1 MSTMLQTFSSSS
13 SSSFDP
19 PTAAECLSQ
28 LRIQICSV
36 RLPASTKLVDIVVI
50 MKIDNKYTYRTEL
63 IRKKGRT
70 SSLIIIN
77 ESFDALVT
85 TDSKINFKILAPTR
99 LFGSHDLGQLEFN
112 LKSIIN
118 DYYLNEQL
126 HNSDPSPSYRVQ
138 LAFENSAN
146 VSNPFRINPAD
157 QSSMGMIEVIFNGS
171 ILKQSENRAPLA
183 TSEQVKNTF
192 PIQQFFFLFLF
203 LSRPTI
209 LHRTVHRLNKRKI
222 F

>member
-1 MSTMLQTFSSSS
+1 MEIMSTMLQTFA

-19 PTAAECLSQ
+19 PTATTAECLSQ
-28 LRIQICSV
+28 LRIQICAV

-50 MKIDNKYTYRTEL
+50 MKIDSKYTYRTEL

-70 SSLIIIN
+70 SPLISIN
-77 ESFDALVT
+77 ESFDALVSP
-85 TDSKINFKILAPTR
+85 DSKINFKILAPTR

-171 ILKQSENRAPLA
+171 ILKQAENRAPLA
-183 TSEQVKNTF
+183 TSEQVQLFFAAWQRNVPF
-192 PIQQFFFLFLF
+192 PFDLDQRF
-203 LSRPTI
+203 SSERYTD
-209 LHRTVHRLNKRKI
+209 
-222 F
+222 